1 MDFFEA
7 QDKARQST
15 RWLVV
20 TYILVVL
27 LIVVF
32 VTLAAIACAVYFVP
46 FVQSLSANGPAFTI
60 DAARYT
66 AVPNEVFLGG
76 ALLITAIV
84 FIASLY
90 RSVTLR
96 KGGGE
101 VAVGIGGTLL
111 AVDVSDPL
119 TVRLRN
125 VVEEMAIASGVPVPD
140 IYVLEK
146 EGGINAFAAGFSP
159 GDASVVVTR
168 GALELLERDEL
179 QGVIAHEFS
188 HILNG
193 DMRLNIRLM
202 GLLFG
207 ITAIHTIGRSI
218 IMSGYYMGKGSG
230 LGALV
235 FSSAT
240 DNVVLRRS
248 KVVDQIGAFMI
259 SITIFIVVLAI
270 SFSIVV
276 FGAVIALLGLLGIIS
291 SRAIK
296 SAVSRQREYLADA
309 SAIQFTRQ
317 TDGIAGALQKIGSQE
332 GLSYITA
339 VDAEEVSHMLFGRGS
354 KSYLTH
360 PPVMDRITALDPDLA
375 AQPMSGDESA
385 MTPES
390 VVESVGQPELAHVE
404 YARKLRTSIPE
415 DLYDAAHSVGQS
427 YLLTL
432 ALILDRSGKRLEQQ
446 MSLLE
451 ERLGEEQT
459 GLLRDLQERVT
470 QIGAEYRLPLL
481 ELAFPALK
489 RRPAVQLVELAELA
503 NRLVLSDGEID
514 LFEFCFYRI
523 LRVNLGH
530 VLDPSGNSTR
540 RRGSRR
546 EVAQA
551 AVDVIAIVAKNGH
564 EDPVEA
570 QAALDAG
577 TALLGDWIVN
587 AKIDPKQEFRADALD
602 KSLDFLLQVNAKGRR
617 ILLLAV
623 GKAAAHDGRLNVAE
637 GELIRVVCASL
648 DCPLPPILV
657 DNR

>member
-1 MDFFEA
+1 
-7 QDKARQST
+7 
-15 RWLVV
+15 
-20 TYILVVL
+20 VVL

-32 VTLAAIACAVYFVP
+32 VTLASVAGAVYFPP
-46 FVQSLSANGPAFTI
+46 FVQSLSANGPAFVI
-60 DAARYT
+60 DAARFA
-66 AVPNEVFLGG
+66 AVPTVVFLST
-76 ALLITAIV
+76 ALLITAFV
-84 FIASLY
+84 FFATLY
-90 RSVTLR
+90 RGISLR

-101 VAVGIGGTLL
+101 VAVSLGGTLL
-111 AVDVSDPL
+111 AANVSDPL

-140 IYVLEK
+140 IYVLEN
-146 EGGINAFAAGFSP
+146 EVGINAFAAGFSL
-159 GDASVVVTR
+159 GDASVVVTQ
-168 GALELLERDEL
+168 GALERLERDEL

-218 IMSGYYMGKGSG
+218 IISGYYMGKGSALAV
-230 LGALV
+230 LG

-240 DNVVLRRS
+240 DKVVLRRS
-248 KVVDQIGAFMI
+248 KVVGWIGAFMVF
-259 SITIFIVVLAI
+259 ITIIILAI
-270 SFSIVV
+270 SFSIVI

-317 TDGIAGALQKIGSQE
+317 TDGIAGALQKIGSEE

-339 VDAEEVSHMLFGRGS
+339 VDAEEVSHMLFGCGS
-354 KSYLTH
+354 KSFLTH
-360 PPVMDRITALDPDLA
+360 PPVRDRITALDPDLA
-375 AQPMSGDESA
+375 AQPMSGDEPA
-385 MTPES
+385 ITPES
-390 VVESVGQPELAHVE
+390 LVESVGQPELAHVE
-404 YARKLRTSIPE
+404 YARKLRKSIPE
-415 DLYDAAHSVGQS
+415 DLYDAAHSVDQS

-446 MSLLE
+446 MNLLE
-451 ERLGEEQT
+451 EHLGAEQA

-481 ELAFPALK
+481 ELAFPAIK

-657 DNR
+657 DNK

>member
-1 MDFFEA
+1 
-7 QDKARQST
+7 
-15 RWLVV
+15 
-20 TYILVVL
+20 
-27 LIVVF
+27 
-32 VTLAAIACAVYFVP
+32 
-46 FVQSLSANGPAFTI
+46 
-60 DAARYT
+60 
-66 AVPNEVFLGG
+66 
-76 ALLITAIV
+76 
-84 FIASLY
+84 
-90 RSVTLR
+90 
-96 KGGGE
+96 
-101 VAVGIGGTLL
+101 
-111 AVDVSDPL
+111 
-119 TVRLRN
+119 
-125 VVEEMAIASGVPVPD
+125 
-140 IYVLEK
+140 
-146 EGGINAFAAGFSP
+146 
-159 GDASVVVTR
+159 
-168 GALELLERDEL
+168 
-179 QGVIAHEFS
+179 
-188 HILNG
+188 
-193 DMRLNIRLM
+193 
-202 GLLFG
+202 
-207 ITAIHTIGRSI
+207 
-218 IMSGYYMGKGSG
+218 MSGYYMGKGSG
-230 LGALV
+230 LAVLGY
-235 FSSAT
+235 SSAT

-248 KVVDQIGAFMI
+248 KVVGWIGAFMVFL
-259 SITIFIVVLAI
+259 TIIILAI
-270 SFSIVV
+270 SLSIVV
-276 FGAVIALLGLLGIIS
+276 FGVVIALLGLLGITS

-309 SAIQFTRQ
+309 SAIRFTRQ
-317 TDGIAGALQKIGSQE
+317 TDGIAGALQKIDSEE

-354 KSYLTH
+354 KSFLTH
-360 PPVMDRITALDPDLA
+360 PPVRDRITALDPDLA
-375 AQPMSGDESA
+375 AQPMSGDDPA
-385 MTPES
+385 ITPES
-390 VVESVGQPELAHVE
+390 LVESVGQPELAHVE

-481 ELAFPALK
+481 ELAFPAIK

-657 DNR
+657 DNK

>member
-7 QDKARQST
+7 QDNARQST
-15 RWLVV
+15 RWLIVV
-20 TYILVVL
+20 YILVVA
-27 LIVVF
+27 LIVVV
-32 VTLAAIACAVYFVP
+32 VTLAAIAGAVYLP
-46 FVQSLSANGPAFTI
+46 ALVQSLFATGPAVVI
-60 DAARYT
+60 DAARFT
-66 AVPNEVFLGG
+66 AVPTMVFVNT
-76 ALLITAIV
+76 ALLITAFV
-84 FIASLY
+84 FFSTLY
-90 RSVTLR
+90 RGATLR

-101 VAVGIGGTLL
+101 VAAALGGTLL
-111 AVDVSDPL
+111 AVNVSDPL
-119 TVRLRN
+119 TVHLRN
-125 VVEEMAIASGVPVPD
+125 VVEEMAIASGIPVPD

-218 IMSGYYMGKGSG
+218 IISGYHMGKGS
-230 LGALV
+230 ALAV
-235 FSSAT
+235 HGFSSAT
-240 DNVVLRRS
+240 DKVVLRRS
-248 KVVDQIGAFMI
+248 KVVDWIGAFLVF
-259 SITIFIVVLAI
+259 ITIIILTI
-270 SFSIVV
+270 SFSIVI

-296 SAVSRQREYLADA
+296 SAVSRQREFLADA

-317 TDGIAGALQKIGSQE
+317 TDGIAGALQKIGSEE

-354 KSYLTH
+354 KSFLTH
-360 PPVMDRITALDPDLA
+360 PPVSDRITALDPDLA
-375 AQPMSGDESA
+375 AQPMNDDETV
-385 MTPES
+385 MTPEALI
-390 VVESVGQPELAHVE
+390 ESVGQPELAHVE

-415 DLYDAAHSVGQS
+415 DLYVAAHSVDQS

-432 ALILDRSGKRLEQQ
+432 ALILDRSGKRLKQQ
-446 MSLLE
+446 MNLLDE
-451 ERLGEEQT
+451 HLDADQV
-459 GLLRDLQERVT
+459 GLLRELQERVT

-481 ELAFPALK
+481 ELAFPAIK
-489 RRPAVQLVELAELA
+489 RRPAIQLVELTELA
-503 NRLVLSDGEID
+503 NRLVLSDGKID
-514 LFEFCFYRI
+514 LYEFCFCRV

-530 VLDPSGNSTR
+530 AIDPSGGSTR

-564 EDPVEA
+564 EDPAEA

-577 TALLGDWIVN
+577 TALLGDWIVS

-602 KSLDFLLQVNAKGRR
+602 KSLDLLLQVNGKGRR
-617 ILLLAV
+617 IVLLAV
-623 GKAAAHDGRLNVAE
+623 GKAAVHDGRVNVAE
-637 GELIRVVCASL
+637 GELVRVVCASL
-648 DCPLPPILV
+648 DCPIPPILT
-657 DNR
+657 DSW